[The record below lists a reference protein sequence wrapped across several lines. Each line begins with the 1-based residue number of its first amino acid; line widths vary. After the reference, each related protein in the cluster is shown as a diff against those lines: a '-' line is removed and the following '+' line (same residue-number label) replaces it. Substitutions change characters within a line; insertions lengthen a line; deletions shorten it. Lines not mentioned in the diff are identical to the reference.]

1 MQELRR
7 VLSGAMDEQDGMGT
21 LHDMCDAR
29 WIQDNTM
36 LRKVIRLLESLLTT
50 YKRIMVKDS
59 AVNAFYSRAKLMVPG
74 PLRSGMVAS
83 LGLKARY

>member
-1 MQELRR
+1 MAWGLCMIC
-7 VLSGAMDEQDGMGT
+7 AMPGGFKTILCFE
-21 LHDMCDAR
+21 
-29 WIQDNTM
+29 
-36 LRKVIRLLESLLTT
+36 KVIRLLESLLTT